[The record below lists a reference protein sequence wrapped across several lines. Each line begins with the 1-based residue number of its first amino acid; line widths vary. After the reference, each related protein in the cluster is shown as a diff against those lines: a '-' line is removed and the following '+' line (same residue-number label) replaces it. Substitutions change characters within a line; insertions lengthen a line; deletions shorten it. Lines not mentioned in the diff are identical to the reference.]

1 MQLSSCME
9 KTRQKTNEPY
19 TWDINGEDYYWII
32 ISENAQDLSSELN
45 TQKDVICKTNPNES
59 KIL

>member
-1 MQLSSCME
+1 ME

-32 ISENAQDLSSELN
+32 ISENVQDLPSELN
-45 TQKDVICKTNPNES
+45 TQKNIICKTNQNES